1 MVNNHFNNRDADL
14 DELEASHDAD
24 LVRGKGKGLVI
35 LLHGAP
41 GVGKTSTAETAADA
55 FGKIL
60 LPITCG
66 DLGLTA
72 ADVESEL
79 SEKFHLAELWGC
91 VLLLD
96 EADVFL
102 ARRNNTDLKRNSLV
116 SVFLRV
122 LEHFTGVLFLTTNR
136 VGAFDEA
143 FKSRIHMTLY
153 YPPLDA
159 EKTWSIWKMNL
170 ERLSQKKQRRNES
183 MQIDEKEIFAYAQSH
198 YTETSS
204 RGANW
209 NGRQIR
215 NAFQTASALAEFET
229 HERNKRVKARST
241 ETGEGF
247 VPDSPQLKV
256 KHFREVAWAS
266 YEFDK
271 YIYETKGSTEAE
283 IAWMEGQRTDAY
295 QSRKRLVRDREHHP
309 IRTREAGPRSMVQ
322 GQASLADRTSDSRSR
337 QINARPPIA
346 STYGAIEAQDPRY
359 EQPKT
364 KSISGYGARNI
375 AAIPQGERSRVASSR
390 PKSVQQPSPFVIHD
404 RERQR
409 QVAFDEP
416 EPQYIYE
423 DQEETEYEQ
432 TYEAPLTQPTSTHT
446 YFEDVDPPQLSPR
459 RRPVADVLVTSR
471 KPAVRT
477 YVEDYENDEDAFDA

>member
-1 MVNNHFNNRDADL
+1 MDD
-14 DELEASHDAD
+14 LEASYDAD

-96 EADVFL
+96 ESDVFP

-122 LEHFTGVLFLTTNR
+122 LEHFTGVLFFTTNR

-143 FKSRIHMTLY
+143 FKSRLHMTLY

-215 NAFQTASALAEFET
+215 NAFQTASALAEIET
-229 HERNKRVKARST
+229 HERNKRVKARSM

-247 VPDSPQLKV
+247 IPDSPQLKV
-256 KHFREVAWAS
+256 KHFKEVAWAS

-271 YIYETKGSTEAE
+271 YIHETKGSTEAE

-295 QSRKRLVRDREHHP
+295 QPRKRLVRDRDQQP
-309 IRTREAGPRSMVQ
+309 TQTREAGPRSMVQ
-322 GQASLADRTSDSRSR
+322 GQATLAARTPDSRGR
-337 QINARPPIA
+337 QTYARPPIA
-346 STYGAIEAQDPRY
+346 STYGAIEGQDLQY
-359 EQPKT
+359 EQPET
-364 KSISGYGARNI
+364 KLISAYGARNI
-375 AAIPQGERSRVASSR
+375 AAIPRSERSRAASSR
-390 PKSVQQPSPFVIHD
+390 PKPIQQPIPFVVRD

-409 QVAFDEP
+409 QVAFDKS
-416 EPQYIYE
+416 EPQYNYEDE

-432 TYEAPLTQPTSTHT
+432 TYEAPLPQPMSTHT
-446 YFEDVDPPQLSPR
+446 YIEDVDPPQVSPR
-459 RRPVADVLVTSR
+459 RRPVADVLATSR

-477 YVEDYENDEDAFDA
+477 YVEDYENDEDAFDM